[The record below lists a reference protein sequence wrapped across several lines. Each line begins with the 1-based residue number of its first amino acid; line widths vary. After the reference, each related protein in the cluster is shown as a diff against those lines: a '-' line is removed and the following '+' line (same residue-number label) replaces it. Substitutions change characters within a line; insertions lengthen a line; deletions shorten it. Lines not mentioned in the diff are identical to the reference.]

1 VDLQRLVD
9 SDSGR
14 QSWQA
19 LEVSLE
25 KYWAGTSWNDQWRR
39 TGSQF
44 GLWQTPETKIA
55 GVSFLAPTVNG
66 RIRAVVLTAEVPE
79 AVIPIH
85 QVCAQLHILG
95 QVTFPVGYP
104 LLGRPGET
112 VAVYRLQ
119 YASGKMQTLPVRN
132 GIEVAQAN
140 CIDAAT
146 RIDPI
151 ATAAQ
156 PALKYVKDSVREQYQ
171 ILLWS
176 IPTLSEELVSMR
188 CQLNAAQPS
197 LAIFAITGDQLQG

>member
-1 VDLQRLVD
+1 MDLQRLVD

-85 QVCAQLHILG
+85 QVLSLIHISVQDG
-95 QVTFPVGYP
+95 KSTIRSWCVRSTPMREACPRVGD
-104 LLGRPGET
+104 GWT
-112 VAVYRLQ
+112 
-119 YASGKMQTLPVRN
+119 S
-132 GIEVAQAN
+132 
-140 CIDAAT
+140 
-146 RIDPI
+146 
-151 ATAAQ
+151 
-156 PALKYVKDSVREQYQ
+156 
-171 ILLWS
+171 
-176 IPTLSEELVSMR
+176 LSPM
-188 CQLNAAQPS
+188 
-197 LAIFAITGDQLQG
+197 